1 MLDTEGSSFPHT
13 HSFFYEQHCLFSCSI
28 QVHGTRL
35 FIWLWFTVRLP
46 FRTRLAG
53 RDTERGGAVDVLA
66 AQLPR
71 SPIDQ
76 AIRRG
81 EVANGAL
88 VIFVNK
94 KRELM

>member
-1 MLDTEGSSFPHT
+1 MNNIV
-13 HSFFYEQHCLFSCSI
+13 FSLAQSKY
-28 QVHGTRL
+28 
-35 FIWLWFTVRLP
+35 TVRDFLFDSGSLYALLLEP
-46 FRTRLAG
+46 VFLG

-81 EVANGAL
+81 GVANGAL